1 MRELIFKGV
10 WIKQTSTSKTL
21 LVLKGQ
27 GLHTS
32 GLIHIKEDLALDVYF
47 TVDLSYD
54 LTTKCYSII
63 WNSKGLP
70 TTKQPTGLQ
79 IAEVGAAVATILRKE
94 GLYRAEY
101 SQEGYPF
108 SQMNN

>member
-10 WIKQTSTSKTL
+10 WVKQTSTSKTL
-21 LVLKGQ
+21 LVLKSQ

-32 GLIHIKEDLALDVYF
+32 GLTHIKEDLTFDVYF

-54 LTTKCYSII
+54 LTTNCYSII
-63 WNSKGLP
+63 SKGLP

-101 SQEGYPF
+101 SQEGYSF